1 MADEE
6 SDIDLGDE
14 GGAPAAPAKKGGLSG
29 ALGTILK
36 YVALALGAIILIVTV
51 VVITMKVMG
60 KNTTNAPQ
68 VALSEEYKEIA
79 EPLDWYTSLGDIQT
93 KTTAGDT
100 TCSVVVNV
108 YLGYKKDDKVA
119 SAEITAQRIPIRDFL
134 RRYFANKDPED
145 LLPSNEDK
153 LKVEIKNEINDT
165 LLSKSKIRS
174 ISFDKLNVIPQ

>member
-14 GGAPAAPAKKGGLSG
+14 GGAPAAPAKKGGLGG

-68 VALSEEYKEIA
+68 IALTEDYKEVA

-93 KTTAGDT
+93 KTTGVQ

-108 YLGYKKDDKVA
+108 YLGYKKDDKIA

-134 RRYFANKDPED
+134 RRYFANKTPEE
-145 LLPSNEDK
+145 LLPQNEDK
-153 LKVEIKNEINDT
+153 LKVEIRNEINDT

>member
-14 GGAPAAPAKKGGLSG
+14 GGAPAAPAKKGGLGG

-68 VALSEEYKEIA
+68 VALTEEYKEIA

-93 KTTAGDT
+93 KTTGVQ

-108 YLGYKKDDKVA
+108 YLGYKKEDKVA

-134 RRYFANKDPED
+134 RRYFANKTPEE
-145 LLPSNEDK
+145 LLPQNEDK
-153 LKVEIKNEINDT
+153 LKVEIRNEINDT
-165 LLSKSKIRS
+165 LLSKSKIRN